1 MLAAIIEK
9 TGGPDVITVGECP
22 MPSPGPR
29 DLLVRVEAA
38 ALDHVDL
45 LVRAGRFDP
54 GLTFPYVLGR
64 DAVGVVEA
72 LGPEVRR
79 FKRGDRVWSNILG
92 LHGRRGAFAQFTAA
106 SEDSFWPLPDS
117 VEPVRA
123 VASLHSALTAVVG
136 LEKLQVKSGE
146 SMFVGGGASNV
157 GQAVIALAVSRGARV
172 IAAAGSDEGTAVC
185 RSAGAQATANYRTAD
200 VSSAIETFSPKG
212 IDLWWEGSREPDL
225 GRAFDRMA
233 PGGRIVIIT
242 GFNLSANF
250 EIRRFYLK
258 NLTLAGFAVSTLPE
272 ALVRAANGQIN
283 DAFETEV
290 LPAPHVERL
299 PLAAAR
305 QAQVL
310 LEAGRVRGK
319 IVLIP

>member
-1 MLAAIIEK
+1 MQAAYIEK
-9 TGGPDVITVGECP
+9 TGSVDEIFVGELP
-22 MPSPGPR
+22 EPTLGPR
-29 DLLVRVEAA
+29 DVLVRVEAA

-64 DAVGVVEA
+64 DAAGTVEA
-72 LGPEVRR
+72 VGAEARR
-79 FKRGDRVWSNILG
+79 FKRGDRVWSNVLG

-106 SEDSFWPLPDS
+106 SEDSFWPLPDN
-117 VEPVRA
+117 VEPARA
-123 VASLHSALTAVVG
+123 AASLHSALTAVVG
-136 LEKLQVKSGE
+136 LGKMRVQRGE
-146 SMFVGGGASNV
+146 TMFVGGGASNV
-157 GQAVIALAVSRGARV
+157 GQAVIALAASRGVRV

-185 RSAGAQATANYRTAD
+185 RSVGAQGTVNYRTTD
-200 VSSAIETFSPKG
+200 VAAAVQAFSPKG
-212 IDLWWEGSREPDL
+212 VDLWWEGSREPDL
-225 GRAFDRMA
+225 GRALDLMA
-233 PGGRIVIIT
+233 PGGRAVVIT
-242 GFNLSANF
+242 GFNFSTTF

-272 ALVRAANGQIN
+272 ETVRAANDQIN
-283 DAFETEV
+283 EAFETEV

-305 QAQVL
+305 QAQTL